1 MAPPTGG
8 SQITGHY
15 KVLKLIIYLQ
25 SETYQPQ
32 WCYRETLEYYRFSFI
47 AFVSVSSDLA
57 RGIFCSTISSQT
69 EHDICTSDAHCF
81 RIGSLRRSREKLPNR
96 RIRCHSLFNAAMCPW
111 LVRTVRRDWQHS
123 LRNAQ
128 RKNCRH
134 KLYKTRN
141 LLLLLLCRAALSHTA
156 A

>member
-1 MAPPTGG
+1 MR
-8 SQITGHY
+8 
-15 KVLKLIIYLQ
+15 
-25 SETYQPQ
+25 
-32 WCYRETLEYYRFSFI
+32 YRETLEYFRFSFS

-57 RGIFCSTISSQT
+57 RGIFCSTITDQLT

-81 RIGSLRRSREKLPNR
+81 RIGSLRWSREKLPNR
-96 RIRCHSLFNAAMCPW
+96 RIRRQSLFNAAMCLCPW

-134 KLYKTRN
+134 KLYKIRN
-141 LLLLLLCRAALSHTA
+141 LLLLLLLCTA
-156 A
+156 AFHCRIIAHCRIILAFWRPQCMAISRYMSL